1 VRVIYESK
9 WWIEVDFG
17 EYRHNGC
24 RSRRSRGGER
34 DGWMIKKSQGT
45 RSWSRVAKQE

>member
-24 RSRRSRGGER
+24 RSRSSRCGER
-34 DGWMIKKSQGT
+34 HGGMIRKSQGAG
-45 RSWSRVAKQE
+45 SWSRVAKQE

>member
-17 EYRHNGC
+17 EHRHNGC
-24 RSRRSRGGER
+24 RSRSSRCGER
-34 DGWMIKKSQGT
+34 HGGMIRKSQGAG
-45 RSWSRVAKQE
+45 SWSRVAKQE